1 MADQHRKHQHR
12 GKTSEGHLNK
22 TAILDNLGIK
32 PGQMALDAG
41 CGNGFMA
48 KEFAKLTG
56 PGGKVYALDTDAEAI
71 EILQNETQGTVIEP
85 LVGDITDNT
94 KLAAAS
100 LDLIF
105 LATVLHGFSKPQMK
119 GFLREVHRLLKP
131 NGKLAIVEFK
141 QEETPFGP
149 PLAIRFSPERLQMT
163 IDLTPTNLVEVGE
176 FFYLQ
181 MFEI

>member
-1 MADQHRKHQHR
+1 MADQHKKHQHR
-12 GKTSEGHLNK
+12 GKTSEGHLDK
-22 TAILDNLGIK
+22 AAILDNLGIE
-32 PGQMALDAG
+32 PGQIVLDAG

-56 PGGKVYALDTDAEAI
+56 PGGKVYALDADAEAI
-71 EILQNETQGTVIEP
+71 EILQNETQGTIIEP
-85 LVGDITDNT
+85 LVGDITDKT

-105 LATVLHGFSKPQMK
+105 LATVLHGFSRPQLD
-119 GFLREVHRLLKP
+119 GFQQEIRRLLKP

-163 IDLTPTNLVEVGE
+163 IGLTPTRLVEAGK

-181 MFEI
+181 MFEV